1 MIEYIS
7 GKIAELTPTTVTI
20 DNNGI
25 GNIMEISL
33 QTYAKLDGKSEA
45 KIYIQS
51 QLNQRDGIQVDYG
64 FADKAERE
72 LFRMITSVSG
82 MGAAS
87 ARMILSAMTA
97 NEFTE
102 VVLSEN
108 VNALKS
114 VKGIGLKSAQ
124 RLVLELKDKLIK
136 GEGASPEVLF
146 QTASSEAV
154 EEATSALQ
162 MLGFT
167 KPNIQKAIQS
177 IIKANPNA
185 SVEQIIK
192 SALHML

>member
-33 QTYAKLDGKSEA
+33 QTYSKLDGKTEA
-45 KIYIQS
+45 KIYVQT

-87 ARMILSAMTA
+87 ARMILSSMSAD
-97 NEFTE
+97 EFRE

-136 GEGASPEVLF
+136 GEGASSEALF
-146 QTASSEAV
+146 QTASREAV
-154 EEATSALQ
+154 EEASSALQ

-167 KPNIQKAIQS
+167 KPNIQKAIQN
-177 IIKANPNA
+177 ILKANPNA